1 MIQVIGFDA
10 DDTLWENEI
19 HYLRAKDEFKQMLSG
34 YQNPDV
40 ISQRLDEIEVGN
52 IEGYGYGYGIKGFTL
67 SMIETA
73 MDVSRGKV
81 TISEISR
88 LLEIAK
94 EMLTAEVELVDHVED
109 TLGRLADE
117 HDLMLITKGDRF
129 EQERKIDR
137 SGLAGYF
144 RYIEVVGEK
153 SKAVYQAL
161 FEKYQ
166 IDPERFLMVGNS
178 LRSDIVPV
186 AELGGKAIYIP
197 NDRTWFHEMVPS
209 EDLEKIQYVE
219 LEHMGQVTEYIESL
233 SLT

>member
-19 HYLRAKDEFKQMLSG
+19 HYLRAKDEFTQMLSG
-34 YQNPDV
+34 YQDPDV
-40 ISQRLDEIEVGN
+40 ISSRLDEIEVGN

-94 EMLTAEVELVDHVED
+94 EMLTAEVELVDYVED
-109 TLGRLADE
+109 TLARLAE
-117 HDLMLITKGDRF
+117 AYDLMLITKGDRN

-137 SGLAGYF
+137 SGLADYF

-153 SKAVYQAL
+153 SKAVYRML

-166 IDPERFLMVGNS
+166 IDPKRFLMVGNS

-209 EDLEKIQYVE
+209 EDLERINYVE
-219 LEHMGQVTEYIESL
+219 LEHLSQVAEYIEGL
-233 SLT
+233 S